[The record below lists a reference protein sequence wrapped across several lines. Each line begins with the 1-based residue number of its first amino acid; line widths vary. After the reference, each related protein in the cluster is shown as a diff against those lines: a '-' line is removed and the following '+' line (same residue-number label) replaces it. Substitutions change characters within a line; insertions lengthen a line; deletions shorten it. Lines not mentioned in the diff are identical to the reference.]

1 MGEKGNVASAVGL
14 PGDVTDIGDTSM
26 VSSVVNTT
34 TEAAASTGAGFAES
48 LRDKATSAGVDA
60 TVEEARQRLKKDQDP
75 PADKA

>member
-14 PGDVTDIGDTSM
+14 PSEVGDTSI

-34 TEAAASTGAGFAES
+34 TEAVTSTGAGFAES

-60 TVEEARQRLKKDQDP
+60 TVEEARQRLRKDGDP